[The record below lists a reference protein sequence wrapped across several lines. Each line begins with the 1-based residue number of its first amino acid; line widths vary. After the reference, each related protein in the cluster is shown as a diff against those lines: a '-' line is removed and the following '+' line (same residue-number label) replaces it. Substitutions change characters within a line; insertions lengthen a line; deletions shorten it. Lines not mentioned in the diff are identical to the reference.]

1 MTLSLSIGILGQVWC
16 LIVSIHSFFFG
27 VLQENEQRSQRFW
40 RKLIRR
46 LKPRLSGKKQYSQLN
61 RHTISIAKSKSTGIS
76 MSKVR
81 NIAKIGKRYNQVPHL
96 TQDTIW
102 ESNKNT
108 INITNKS
115 QEVSP
120 FPAGD
125 YKAAMNRRE
134 SMGNTRHKTTNDQ
147 QKKYSLGTVSKIFYW
162 RT

>member
-1 MTLSLSIGILGQVWC
+1 
-16 LIVSIHSFFFG
+16 
-27 VLQENEQRSQRFW
+27 
-40 RKLIRR
+40 
-46 LKPRLSGKKQYSQLN
+46 
-61 RHTISIAKSKSTGIS
+61 

-81 NIAKIGKRYNQVPHL
+81 KIAKIGKRYNQVPHL

-134 SMGNTRHKTTNDQ
+134 SMGNTRHKTTNDP
-147 QKKYSLGTVSKIFYW
+147 QKKYSLGTVSNIFYW